1 MHVADDMAGSR
12 KHLGSLMR
20 LGRDDK
26 RNGEDAARALSVH
39 LPRMAF
45 ETLSELRVRYAE
57 TDQMGVVYHA
67 NYLVWCEIGRTDF
80 IRRTGRSYADLER
93 EGVMLAVSE
102 ASMRYH
108 ASARYDDPIQV
119 FTSLSALG
127 SRGMTFAYRI
137 VRADTGSTLVSASTS
152 LVCINREGRLCTLPA
167 DVRAWLEAAMQGDTR
182 AIHGGPG
189 TDA

>member
-1 MHVADDMAGSR
+1 
-12 KHLGSLMR
+12 MR
-20 LGRDDK
+20 AGRDDK
-26 RNGEDAARALSVH
+26 PMDEDAARAMPGH

-80 IRRTGRSYADLER
+80 IRRAGRSYADLER
-93 EGVMLAVSE
+93 EGVLLAVSE

-119 FTSLSALG
+119 FTSLAALG
-127 SRGMTFAYRI
+127 SRGMAFAYRI

-152 LVCINREGRLCTLPA
+152 LVCMNREGRLSTLPR
-167 DVRAWLEAAMQGDTR
+167 DVRAWLEAAMRGEIAGIDSG
-182 AIHGGPG
+182 AGA
-189 TDA
+189 DA